1 MEEEYKSLLRKIDVK
16 ISKDLKTIKY
26 TLFNFET
33 GKGKEVEEPNN
44 WERENIEWG
53 LCPKCHNHLV
63 RLGKYKPAVKRIDSD
78 WVPAQYHSFYGCSNF
93 PNCKYSKSIVRY
105 AENDFEDNPCDPYYP
120 DDLY

>member
-1 MEEEYKSLLRKIDVK
+1 MDELHKIFNEKIDVK

-26 TLFNFET
+26 TVFNFET
-33 GKGKEVEEPNN
+33 GKSKEVEEPNK
-44 WERENIEWG
+44 WERENIEWS

-63 RLGKYKPAVKRIDSD
+63 RLGKYIPAVRRSDDD

-93 PNCKYSKSIVRY
+93 PNCKYSKSIVRDV
-105 AENDFEDNPCDPYYP
+105 EFDCDDPYEPYYP

>member
-1 MEEEYKSLLRKIDVK
+1 MDEFHKIFNEKIDVK

-26 TLFNFET
+26 TLFDFET
-33 GKGKEVEEPNN
+33 GKGKEVEEPNK
-44 WERENIEWG
+44 WERENIEWS

-63 RLGKYKPAVKRIDSD
+63 RLGKYKPAVRCIDSD

-105 AENDFEDNPCDPYYP
+105 AENDFEDNPYDPYYP